1 MHAQRH
7 RGQTESLRRTACCR
21 IDATAR
27 DLALHKDRRKM
38 RKRLRRQV
46 ASRHVEAELS
56 RARERNSELEQELER
71 MAIELDAKDRQLES
85 APKASRSAS
94 A

>member
-1 MHAQRH
+1 MLQRAISIADAPSPI
-7 RGQTESLRRTACCR
+7 RYLWRVIVRYRKGQ
-21 IDATAR
+21 
-27 DLALHKDRRKM
+27 
-38 RKRLRRQV
+38 
-46 ASRHVEAELS
+46 
-56 RARERNSELEQELER
+56 RNSELEQELER

>member
-1 MHAQRH
+1 
-7 RGQTESLRRTACCR
+7 
-21 IDATAR
+21 
-27 DLALHKDRRKM
+27 M

-56 RARERNSELEQELER
+56 RARERNNELEQELER